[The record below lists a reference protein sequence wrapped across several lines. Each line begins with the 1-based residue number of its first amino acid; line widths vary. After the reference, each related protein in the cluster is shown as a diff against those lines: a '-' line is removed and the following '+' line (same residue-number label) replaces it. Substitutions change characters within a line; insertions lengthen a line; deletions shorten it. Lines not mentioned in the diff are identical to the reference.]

1 MKINKQKI
9 DEIMNVKIDNNRII
23 VYLLLIVFALFLAM
37 LNSISVLNKDSYI
50 SIDVA
55 VWTNIAKLMKEG
67 RIIYRDI
74 FDHKGPIL
82 LILYFFSYSIGK
94 INGIWFMDFLC
105 SIVNVI
111 VIYLIARKFNLSRI
125 KSIIIVAISVIFLS
139 LLCLENPCTES
150 IALPFILISFYY
162 FIRFIKNSN
171 SFRRKESFITGIC
184 LGIVLLIRPN
194 LASLWVIYD
203 IFIFLKLLKK
213 KEVKILLSI
222 IEFSFLGVFF
232 ICIPI
237 FLYLYINNAMGD
249 FIKIYCIFNFKY
261 AGAKEQTL
269 IKTILDF
276 IKLSKGIL
284 LITFVNYIG
293 IFIYIIKNKIK
304 DKELIITGF
313 IYYLFT
319 FYLVIMPQRSYIHYL
334 IPMLPSFLIPMIL
347 TLKYIKIRKIL
358 SKIFVIICIIIMII
372 IMNANII
379 EKKKKW
385 GYSIYLDSISKF
397 IKENSKIEDNILQ
410 LGNRANIY
418 LLSER
423 QYNGK
428 YFYQIPI
435 AFQNK
440 EIGNAILNEIERD
453 YPKIIIDTW
462 KNWKVNKEDNEST
475 RSFKTKIKRV
485 LDEKYIKKNLTE
497 YILKE

>member
-1 MKINKQKI
+1 
-9 DEIMNVKIDNNRII
+9 
-23 VYLLLIVFALFLAM
+23 
-37 LNSISVLNKDSYI
+37 
-50 SIDVA
+50 
-55 VWTNIAKLMKEG
+55 
-67 RIIYRDI
+67 
-74 FDHKGPIL
+74 
-82 LILYFFSYSIGK
+82 
-94 INGIWFMDFLC
+94 
-105 SIVNVI
+105 
-111 VIYLIARKFNLSRI
+111 
-125 KSIIIVAISVIFLS
+125 
-139 LLCLENPCTES
+139 
-150 IALPFILISFYY
+150 
-162 FIRFIKNSN
+162 
-171 SFRRKESFITGIC
+171 
-184 LGIVLLIRPN
+184 
-194 LASLWVIYD
+194 
-203 IFIFLKLLKK
+203 
-213 KEVKILLSI
+213 
-222 IEFSFLGVFF
+222 
-232 ICIPI
+232 
-237 FLYLYINNAMGD
+237 MGD

-313 IYYLFT
+313 IYYLFA

-334 IPMLPSFLIPMIL
+334 IPMLPCFIIPMIL
-347 TLKYIKIRKIL
+347 TLKYIRIREIL

-423 QYNGK
+423 QYKGK

-440 EIGNAILNEIERD
+440 EIGDAILNEIERD

>member
-1 MKINKQKI
+1 MKINKQKLN
-9 DEIMNVKIDNNRII
+9 EIMNVKIDNNRII
-23 VYLLLIVFALFLAM
+23 VYILLIAFALFLTI

-82 LILYFFSYSIGK
+82 LIFYFFSYSIGK

-105 SIVNVI
+105 SIVDVI
-111 VIYLIARKFNLSRI
+111 VIYLIARKFNLNRI
-125 KSIIIVAISVIFLS
+125 KSIIIVAVSVIFLS

-150 IALPFILISFYY
+150 ISLPFILIAFYY
-162 FIRFIKNSN
+162 FIKFIKDIND
-171 SFRRKESFITGIC
+171 FHRKESFITGIC
-184 LGIVLLIRPN
+184 LGIILLIRPN

-203 IFIFLKLLKK
+203 IYIFLKLLKK
-213 KEVKILLSI
+213 KEIKILLSI
-222 IEFSFLGVFF
+222 IIFSFLGVFF
-232 ICIPI
+232 VFIPI
-237 FLYLYINNAMGD
+237 FLYLYINNAFGD

-276 IKLSKGIL
+276 IRLSKGFIL
-284 LITFVNYIG
+284 FTFINYMG

-304 DKELIITGF
+304 DKEMIITSF

-319 FYLVIMPQRSYIHYL
+319 FCLVIMPQRSYIHYL
-334 IPMLPSFLIPMIL
+334 IPMLPSFIIPMIL
-347 TLKYIKIRKIL
+347 TLEYTKIREIW
-358 SKIFVIICIIIMII
+358 SKIFVIVCFIIMII
-372 IMNANII
+372 IMIATIK
-379 EKKKKW
+379 EKKSKW

-397 IKENSKIEDNILQ
+397 TKENSKKEDNILQ

-423 QYNGK
+423 QYKGK
-428 YFYQIPI
+428 YFYQLPI
-435 AFQNK
+435 AFQSK
-440 EIGNAILNEIERD
+440 EIGDEIINEIEKD

-462 KNWKVNKEDNEST
+462 KHWEVNKEDNEST
-475 RSFKTKIKRV
+475 RSFKIKIKKI
-485 LDEKYIKKNLTE
+485 LDEKYIKKNLTK
-497 YILKE
+497 YVLKE